1 MTWFLVLLFVAAAA
15 EAVWLDH
22 RFEPYVPRKFR
33 AVACHVAAGGVCC
46 LLVVPF
52 LSDRLLAVGTEWARF
67 GVIMAVAFPALIYA
81 LLGGDLVL
89 QADPGD
95 APRRSPLAAVARGRG
110 QASRRGVRAA

>member
-1 MTWFLVLLFVAAAA
+1 MTWFLVLLFVAAAV

-22 RFEPYVPRKFR
+22 RFETYVPRKFR
-33 AVACHVAAGGVCC
+33 AVACHLAAGGVCC

-81 LLGGDLVL
+81 LLGGIWCFRLTQGML
-89 QADPGD
+89 PGG
-95 APRRSPLAAVARGRG
+95 PR
-110 QASRRGVRAA
+110 